1 MGKRVR
7 LGLAMALVSLCAV
20 SGAESRAALR
30 AISHEES
37 SAEPRPVSSLVRPA
51 VQAASE
57 AGIPNDPKALYQ
69 ALGELRVDGAQVF
82 SVHDIVLRRSALDIS
97 LTEGKLAFLT
107 PIGNRITGAV
117 FSGRGHIIATPRDA
131 GERRSLAE
139 FLNVPLLDQPFS
151 RAYIR
156 FTDDTADELA
166 RRLAAAAIV
175 PKDDEEF
182 ATTWNSTVSNLNT
195 SHALRIMFDL
205 LSSEP
210 EAYFSAAL
218 GGASVGPFDVV
229 VDRRRAEPIL
239 IGQERIEG
247 GADRY
252 DVWASFGTS
261 DLVAVPDSVV
271 PVDYRIGT
279 TIDDDLS
286 LEGDAHV
293 HLRME
298 RGGERMLALE
308 LSRSLA
314 VESVSEEDG
323 TPLVYFQNNDL
334 SRQEIARRG
343 NDAVFVVL
351 PAAPKA
357 QADVRLEIRYRG
369 SVISDAGN
377 GVYFVGERGSWY
389 PHVSGG
395 DHFVPIDLTFRWPRR
410 LSLIAT
416 GHETD
421 EHEEGGRRVG
431 HWSAPVPIAVAGFNL
446 GEYQKESAGTG
457 HPTIELYANRELDD
471 WILARLRAH
480 ASPGPGEMSRSAE
493 GVITIDPLKGLSDEG
508 IPPKPSLVLKRL
520 GAEVLDSIHYFENIN
535 GPFPYEELDISPI
548 PGNFGQGW
556 PGLVYLSTLA
566 YIPRETQE
574 AAGIAERTQ
583 DEIADLLPYHEIV
596 HQWWGNEVGSAS
608 YRDSWIHEAIANYLA
623 LMYGDSK
630 KPSAHLLASWLNTY
644 RSQLLAAV
652 PGSDETVADA
662 GPLTL
667 GYRLSSSKT
676 PNAYD
681 RILYGKGTW
690 VIHMLRTMLRDPLS
704 KTPDARF
711 DEVLRSVLEEHRYQ
725 AVSTDDLKHAAE
737 KRMTAAMD
745 LDGNHRL
752 DWFFEEWVRDAGIPH
767 YSVEFQAR
775 PRGQGFVITGKL
787 KQDDVPDYFAEA
799 VPLYATSPGGKPV
812 LLGTV
817 ATVGPE
823 TPFHFESRVRASRL
837 LIDPQETI
845 LCKTQQISR

>member
-1 MGKRVR
+1 M
-7 LGLAMALVSLCAV
+7 
-20 SGAESRAALR
+20 
-30 AISHEES
+30 
-37 SAEPRPVSSLVRPA
+37 P
-51 VQAASE
+51 AASE
-57 AGIPNDPKALYQ
+57 AGIPNDPKALYK
-69 ALGELRVDGAQVF
+69 ALTELRVEGAQVF
-82 SVHDIVLRRSALDIS
+82 SVHDIVLRRSAFDIS
-97 LTEGKLAFLT
+97 LVEGKLAFLT

-139 FLNVPLLDQPFS
+139 FLGVPLLDQPFS
-151 RAYIR
+151 RAYFR
-156 FTDDTADELA
+156 FTDDTAEELE

-175 PKDDEEF
+175 PHADEEF
-182 ATTWNSTVSNLNT
+182 AGTWNSTVSNMNA

-205 LSSEP
+205 LSGEP
-210 EAYFSAAL
+210 QPYFSASL

-239 IGQERIEG
+239 IGQERIG
-247 GADRY
+247 GGVERY
-252 DVWASFGTS
+252 DVWASFATS
-261 DLVAVPDSVV
+261 DVPAAPDSVI
-271 PVDYRIGT
+271 PVDYRIDT
-279 TIDDDLS
+279 TIADDVS
-286 LEGDAHV
+286 LEGHTHV
-293 HLRME
+293 HLRMQ
-298 RGGERMLALE
+298 RDGERMLALE
-308 LSRSLA
+308 LSRALS

-351 PAAPKA
+351 PAAPAA

-395 DHFVPIDLTFRWPRR
+395 DHFVPFDLTFRWPRK
-410 LSLIAT
+410 LSLVAT
-416 GHETD
+416 GHETE
-421 EHEEGGRRVG
+421 EHEDGGRRIG
-431 HWSAPVPIAVAGFNL
+431 HWSTPQPIAVAGFNL
-446 GEYQKESAGTG
+446 GEYQKESAGAG
-457 HPTIELYANRELDD
+457 RPAIELYANHQLDE
-471 WILARLRAH
+471 WILARLRLRTV
-480 ASPGPGEMSRSAE
+480 PGPDERGRSAE
-493 GVITIDPLKGLSDEG
+493 GVPTIDPLQAASEAG
-508 IPPKPSLVLKRL
+508 IPPKPSSVLKHL
-520 GAEVLDSIHYFENIN
+520 GAQVLDSIHYFENIN
-535 GPFPYEELDISPI
+535 GPFPFDELDISPI

-556 PGLVYLSTLA
+556 PGLIYLSTLA

-574 AAGIAERTQ
+574 EAGITERTQ
-583 DEIADLLPYHEIV
+583 DEIANLLPYHEIV
-596 HQWWGNEVGSAS
+596 HQWWGNEVGTAS

-623 LMYGDSK
+623 LMYTDSK
-630 KPSAHLLASWLNTY
+630 KPSAHLLTRWLNTY
-644 RSQLLAAV
+644 RNKLLEPV

-676 PNAYD
+676 PEAYD

-690 VIHMLRTMLRDPLS
+690 VIHMLRTMLRDPAS

-711 DEVLRSVLEEHRYQ
+711 EEVLRSVLEEHRYQ
-725 AVSTDDLKHAAE
+725 AVSTDDIKHAFE

-767 YSVEFQAR
+767 YSVQFQSR

-787 KQDDVPDYFAEA
+787 KQDDVPDYFTEA

-817 ATVGPE
+817 ATAGPE

-845 LCKTQQISR
+845 LCKTQQLSR